1 MTHIEDAVLVQM
13 CEGDSA
19 LTPAGLLEADDHL
32 ASCEHCRA
40 RLATVIAAGSTHLES
55 ESIALMPFAAEVD
68 TYLSGRRRAA
78 VRVASGLAAA
88 IVVATG
94 AWWLSDNL
102 RPVDGAA
109 VMAAA
114 DAARAHGL
122 SASAAAAAAEDARRT
137 TPGDHLLIG
146 ALEEQAG
153 HRERALEEYRA
164 LLAEHPG
171 SAVAA
176 QLVARVSGHP

>member
-1 MTHIEDAVLVQM
+1 MTHIDDAVLVQM
-13 CEGDSA
+13 RDGDGA

-32 ASCEHCRA
+32 AGCETCRA
-40 RLATVIAAGSTHLES
+40 RLATVIAAGSAHVDAES
-55 ESIALMPFAAEVD
+55 VALLPFAADVEA
-68 TYLSGRRRAA
+68 YLSGRRRATLRIA
-78 VRVASGLAAA
+78 AGLAAA
-88 IVVATG
+88 IVVGAG
-94 AWWLSDNL
+94 AWWLSGTSRSGGD
-102 RPVDGAA
+102 VA
-109 VMAAA
+109 VMAAV
-114 DAARAHGL
+114 DAARARGL
-122 SASAAAAAAEDARRT
+122 SAGAAAAAADQARRT

>member
-1 MTHIEDAVLVQM
+1 MTHIDDGTLVQLRD
-13 CEGDSA
+13 GGGA
-19 LTPAGLLEADDHL
+19 LMPAAVLEADDHL
-32 ASCEHCRA
+32 TSCEACRA
-40 RLATVIAAGSTHLES
+40 RLAAAIATECAEDAR
-55 ESIALMPFAAEVD
+55 ALMPFAADVEA
-68 TYLSGRRRAA
+68 YRSGRPRAVLRFA
-78 VRVASGLAAA
+78 AGLAAA

-94 AWWLSDNL
+94 VWWLSGNA
-102 RPVDGAA
+102 RPGGDAA
-109 VMAAA
+109 VMAAV
-114 DAARAHGL
+114 DAARARGL
-122 SASAAAAAAEDARRT
+122 SASAAAAAAEEARRT

-176 QLVARVSGHP
+176 RLVARVSGHP